1 MRIINKVSAAMAAM
15 LLTAATFGDLQAR
28 NEVLPD
34 DSISVSLIT
43 CLPGNQVYELEG
55 HTALRIKRG
64 DNDLAVNYGI
74 FDFDSPNFIYRF
86 VKGETDY
93 MVAAYPF
100 EYFMADYMRHG
111 RRVVEQHLDL
121 TQPQAHRLS
130 ELLSENLRPEKR
142 TYRYNYV
149 KDNCATR
156 PLVMLEAAIGDTLSF
171 TAPDHT
177 A

>member
-1 MRIINKVSAAMAAM
+1 M

-121 TQPQAHRLS
+121 TPTPGPQAFRAAERKPAARKPHLP
-130 ELLSENLRPEKR
+130 LQLRKGQLC
-142 TYRYNYV
+142 N
-149 KDNCATR
+149 KATR
-156 PLVMLEAAIGDTLSF
+156 NA
-171 TAPDHT
+171 
-177 A
+177 

>member
-74 FDFDSPNFIYRF
+74 FDFDSPNFIYPLRHF
-86 VKGETDY
+86 LCH
-93 MVAAYPF
+93 VAVQ
-100 EYFMADYMRHG
+100 RIQG
-111 RRVVEQHLDL
+111 
-121 TQPQAHRLS
+121 
-130 ELLSENLRPEKR
+130 
-142 TYRYNYV
+142 
-149 KDNCATR
+149 AT
-156 PLVMLEAAIGDTLSF
+156 
-171 TAPDHT
+171 
-177 A
+177 